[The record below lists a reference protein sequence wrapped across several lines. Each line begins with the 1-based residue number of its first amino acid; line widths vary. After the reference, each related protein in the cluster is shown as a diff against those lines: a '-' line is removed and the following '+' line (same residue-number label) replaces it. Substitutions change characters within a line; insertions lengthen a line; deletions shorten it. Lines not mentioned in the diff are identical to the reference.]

1 MIPQTAHRVP
11 TPGMVLSRAW
21 VWLQAHPVVR
31 WVMLFCIICSVCYWA
46 PAAFAWAN
54 PEDGTSAASISSF
67 LPLGDLTDSN
77 GVPLGRYQDLPMD
90 PGNGPTYVLRSIRYV
105 IASLAWAVY
114 SLPILVVIATLNWIL
129 EFEWLEWLAAPFE
142 SIADGISSVLGSG
155 VGTPAIITLGVGISA
170 VVIAVGYVRGRTGA
184 ATVEAVMVI
193 LFFGIVTSSVI
204 TPVSWIGG
212 DGGGAGLFE
221 QSADIGQEAGALT
234 VNNGENVETATL
246 ASSLADITLRDTM
259 LSMAFGSDLTGDLEE
274 CGETFNEA
282 AADTEND
289 VEDIRKEVIDCDDTV
304 ADANQTDGYSWL
316 FVYLMA
322 LPAAL
327 GVLSLVG
334 VFLFF
339 LIKEVGQGLISCFNI
354 IVRGFFAVFPG
365 GSRQAFLNA
374 IAQLFV
380 SVIIVGV
387 YIWAL
392 TVYLWFIVS
401 VLTEYIPTDIM
412 RIGAIFVG
420 IAMIILGITFF
431 KMKKAGKSIGER
443 IAQMLGR
450 TGLAKDSPEPR
461 PSRFGSTV
469 GNLAKAGL
477 DTYNQSKIAKAALTT
492 AAAAGTGGAGAAAV
506 KGAGTMAAKG
516 AAKNAAGTGAK
527 ALTGAPGGGAP
538 AGSLPAGAGGGSP
551 AGSLP
556 AGAAGSQPAAAELP
570 APTTTGMQ
578 AQAPLDVSESPA
590 GGEPPA
596 SPSVH
601 TSRGQAVSEP
611 MSPPDPPASPA
622 PSRRSNSLGAERNE
636 AAASHQDRLRH
647 VPPGRHGNMRV
658 HRNGQVSSSRTLTES
673 GESVW
678 TVPSDDRLSRAW
690 KSGDSWVVSDAGPE
704 GAVTTPKPPPMQ
716 RPRRQ
721 SE

>member
-1 MIPQTAHRVP
+1 MISPAAHRVP
-11 TPGMVLSRAW
+11 TPGVVLSRVW
-21 VWLQAHPVVR
+21 VWLQAHPVIR
-31 WVMLFCIICSVCYWA
+31 WVMLFCVVCSVCYWA

-54 PEDGTSAASISSF
+54 PEGGASAASISSF
-67 LPLGDLTDSN
+67 LPLGDLTDSQ
-77 GVPLGRYQDLPMD
+77 GVPLARYQDLPAD

-105 IASLAWAVY
+105 IASLAWALY
-114 SLPILVVIATLNWIL
+114 ALPILVIIAVLNWIL
-129 EFEWLEWLAAPFE
+129 DFEWLEWLAAPFE
-142 SIADGISSVLGSG
+142 NIANGVSAVLGSG
-155 VGTPAIITLGVGISA
+155 VGTPVLITLGVGISSL
-170 VVIAVGYVRGRTGA
+170 VIGFGYIRGRTGA
-184 ATVEAVMVI
+184 ASVEAVMVI

-204 TPVSWIGG
+204 TPVSWIAG
-212 DGGGAGLFE
+212 DEGGAGLFE

-234 VNNGENVETATL
+234 VNNGDTVETATL

-274 CGETFNEA
+274 CGETFNEV
-282 AADTEND
+282 AADAEND
-289 VEDIRKEVIDCDDTV
+289 AEDIRKEVIDCDDAV

-327 GVLSLVG
+327 GVLALVG

-380 SVIIVGV
+380 SVVIVGV

-392 TVYLWFIVS
+392 TVYLWLVVS

-420 IAMIILGITFF
+420 IAMIILGVTFF

-443 IAQMLGR
+443 IARMLGR

-492 AAAAGTGGAGAAAV
+492 AAVAGTGGVGGAAV
-506 KGAGTMAAKG
+506 KGAGSMAAKS
-516 AAKNAAGTGAK
+516 AAKSAAGSGAR

-538 AGSLPAGAGGGSP
+538 AGSLPSGAGGGSP
-551 AGSLP
+551 AGSFS
-556 AGAAGSQPAAAELP
+556 AEAAGSHTVAAELP
-570 APTTTGMQ
+570 APTSSGMQ
-578 AQAPLDVSESPA
+578 AQAAVGPRGTPEPPA
-590 GGEPPA
+590 GGEPQVAASVPTSGAQDGPKQPA
-596 SPSVH
+596 
-601 TSRGQAVSEP
+601 
-611 MSPPDPPASPA
+611 PPG
-622 PSRRSNSLGAERNE
+622 PSRRSNNTGAGRRE
-636 AAASHQDRLRH
+636 AAASDQDRLRH
-647 VPPGRHGNMRV
+647 VPPGRHGNTWV
-658 HRNGQVSSSRTLTES
+658 HRNGQVSTPRTMTES
-673 GESVW
+673 GKPVR
-678 TVPSDDRLSRAW
+678 TVPSDDQLSRAW
-690 KSGDSWVVSDAGPE
+690 KSGDSWVVSDARPE
-704 GAVTTPKPPPMQ
+704 GVGTSSTPPPM
-716 RPRRQ
+716 RSPRKQ
-721 SE
+721 GE